1 MRRVL
6 PFVLIACV
14 VGAVVLGRV
23 ARQQTGIEARQQT
36 GIEVSAESI
45 QTWVSSLGWQA
56 PAIFVGLVTF
66 RIFLFMPSW
75 VVLSAGGLVFGALL
89 GTALGGLG
97 VLLSAMVG
105 YGLARGIGR
114 DWVRPRMK
122 VRLERYAQ
130 SVERLGPVLIGLVT
144 AHPMGPMTPFHWAAG
159 FSTVPLLGFLIAV
172 TLAGPT
178 RAFIYSFFGS
188 TLLEAGS
195 AEFYLASSIL
205 VVVALLPLA
214 HPGVRR
220 RLFAARRRGM
230 KP

>member
-1 MRRVL
+1 MRRIL
-6 PFVLIACV
+6 PFALLALV

-23 ARQQTGIEARQQT
+23 ARQEA

-56 PAIFVGLVTF
+56 PALYVGLVTF
-66 RIFLFMPSW
+66 RIFLLLPSW
-75 VVLSAGGLVFGALL
+75 VVLSAGGLVFGAFL
-89 GTALGGLG
+89 GTVLGGLG
-97 VLLSAMVG
+97 VLLSAAMG

-114 DWVRPRMK
+114 DWVRPRMQA
-122 VRLERYAQ
+122 RLERYGQ
-130 SVERLGPVLIGLVT
+130 SLDRVGPLLVGVVT
-144 AHPMGPMTPFHWAAG
+144 ADPMGPMTAFHWAAG
-159 FSTVPLLGFLIAV
+159 FATVPLLGFLMAV
-172 TLAGPT
+172 LLGGPT

-188 TLLEAGS
+188 TLLEPGS
-195 AEFYLASSIL
+195 GEFYLATTIL

-214 HPGVRR
+214 HPGIRR